1 MSLRFALLG
10 LLRDRP
16 ASGYD
21 LTRRFAQ
28 GIGRYAWSAK
38 HSQIYPELR
47 KLTEEGLI
55 EVVEEGSRGKRVY
68 GTTAAGRDAL
78 RGWLMSEPKDG
89 TIRNEFLLR
98 LFLISGL
105 TPDDGARLLEAVE
118 EHTEEM
124 IGELTATYD
133 RLTESAGSGEL
144 PAGSYAAMFGVFSYR
159 AVRDW
164 ARWALDEQRKRA
176 DRS

>member
-1 MSLRFALLG
+1 MSLRYALLG

-21 LTRRFAQ
+21 LTRRFAE
-28 GIGRYAWSAK
+28 GIGRHAWSAK

-55 EVVEEGSRGKRVY
+55 EVVDEGARGKRVY
-68 GTTAAGRDAL
+68 GTTEAGRAEL
-78 RGWLMSEPKDG
+78 REWLLGEPQGG

-105 TPDDGARLLEAVE
+105 APDERTRVLEGVE
-118 EHTEEM
+118 EHADAM
-124 IGELTATYD
+124 VKEL
-133 RLTESAGSGEL
+133 SALFDDLADDAGEL
-144 PAGSYAAMFGVFSYR
+144 PAGLYAAMFGVYSYR
-159 AVRDW
+159 AMSEW
-164 ARWALDEQRKRA
+164 ARWAI
-176 DRS
+176 DRQHPRS